1 MSSLDPAADTMNE
14 GVSKREL
21 SILNLEDNQDDFE
34 LLRLKLAKEGI
45 RCSAVRVETKDAFV
59 SALEKGVF
67 DVILSDYSLPAFD
80 GLSALKI
87 AKEKCPGLPFIFL
100 SGAIGEEFAIETL
113 KIGATDYVLKD
124 NLSRLAPSIE
134 RALREAEDRA
144 ERRRAEEA
152 LKQSHDELEQ
162 RVQER
167 TAELTK
173 ANELLQAEIAE
184 REAAEEERRK
194 ILLQLQSYADELWRH
209 RNRLEELVKERT
221 EELITLNKELELELV
236 ERRRAEDALH
246 RREQEF
252 KALAENSPDMVSRFD
267 KEMRFTYVNPALE
280 RAIDLPA
287 RAFVGRTGKEIGF
300 PENLVSLWNKAFQ
313 KILKDRR
320 ETIIEYEMEMP
331 SGPGYYEGRI
341 VPEFTKDGSIES
353 MIVVSRD
360 ITARKRVEEELRASH
375 EQLRSLYEH
384 LESVREEE
392 RTMIAR
398 ELHDELGQTLTALKM
413 DIFWVGRKCSDHQE
427 LAEKT
432 RSMSNLVDATIQT
445 VKRICTQLRP
455 SILDG
460 IGLVAAI
467 EWQAKDFQSRTG
479 ISCDITFKP
488 EEIVLD
494 RDRST
499 AIFRIFQ
506 EALTNV
512 MRHAEATKVRASF
525 SQSDGKVV
533 LTIEDNGKGI
543 SEEDIL
549 KPRSFGLIGMRERA
563 RLLGGEVEIS
573 GVPSEGTVI
582 RITIPSGQEVPL

>member
-1 MSSLDPAADTMNE
+1 MNE